1 MNTGSP
7 KDACSGLEVGVGI
20 RFTRIPS
27 ECHSRK
33 AKSGGSDVGC
43 EGKPQVSDCDSRKIR
58 EALGLQPGDRL
69 LLRLENDRVVMRLR
83 PRSLARHL
91 RGLHKEVWQDVD
103 ALSYVEQER
112 ASWESEA

>member
-1 MNTGSP
+1 MEFALQEYQANVILVKQNPEDRMSVV
-7 KDACSGLEVGVGI
+7 KV
-20 RFTRIPS
+20 
-27 ECHSRK
+27 SRK
-33 AKSGGSDVGC
+33 YQIVI
-43 EGKPQVSDCDSRKIR
+43 PRKIR
-58 EALGLQPGDRL
+58 EALSLQSGDRL

-83 PRSLARHL
+83 PRSLTRHL

>member
-1 MNTGSP
+1 
-7 KDACSGLEVGVGI
+7 LEFALQEYQANVILVKQNPED
-20 RFTRIPS
+20 RMS
-27 ECHSRK
+27 VVKVSRK
-33 AKSGGSDVGC
+33 YQIVI
-43 EGKPQVSDCDSRKIR
+43 PRKIR

-83 PRSLARHL
+83 TRSLARHL